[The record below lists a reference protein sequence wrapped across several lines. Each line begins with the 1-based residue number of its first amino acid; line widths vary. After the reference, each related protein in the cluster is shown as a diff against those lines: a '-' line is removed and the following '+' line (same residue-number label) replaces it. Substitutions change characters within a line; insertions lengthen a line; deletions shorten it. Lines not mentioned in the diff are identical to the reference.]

1 MSFPRRARSGHRNAG
16 IITLSAL
23 ISLGLLVGCSSGGG
37 ATKSDDNASG
47 GGTASADGEI
57 PTYDPIAIV
66 AEEGSWVDPAY
77 INGFEEIEF
86 NKNDA
91 TTLQAVAADS
101 SYYVAWNADDHLA
114 AQGIS
119 IPDGQVMWSDTE
131 DYMQCA
137 ETPNHSVNGSTI
149 CFYSSDGRVSDDGY
163 AELFDGET
171 GKRTP
176 LLEIKGGVIRSIK
189 PFGIRDN
196 VVYAALDVNFTG
208 DMIAAVA
215 LDGSGTKWSV
225 DAHGADCTIAEE
237 VLVCDNGEKQI
248 TAYDL
253 ETGEPTMDPV
263 GGEESWVQTFS
274 DGYIVYD
281 SSADDEEAE
290 HTIYAYDGTEKG
302 TFKGFSEELADS
314 VVSHSLVPSSAMFAH
329 REDGPA
335 SVDAKGNVVTIR
347 HDRDSLFATTG
358 FNFDDMGEVKAVAAD
373 GRFVVMRTDDGYFI
387 VTPDEKTQ
395 HEIPGED
402 FRVFDGHIVIDE
414 PGPEARLLVPNK

>member
-66 AEEGSWVDPAY
+66 AEE
-77 INGFEEIEF
+77 I
-86 NKNDA
+86 
-91 TTLQAVAADS
+91 
-101 SYYVAWNADDHLA
+101 
-114 AQGIS
+114 
-119 IPDGQVMWSDTE
+119 
-131 DYMQCA
+131 
-137 ETPNHSVNGSTI
+137 
-149 CFYSSDGRVSDDGY
+149 
-163 AELFDGET
+163 
-171 GKRTP
+171 
-176 LLEIKGGVIRSIK
+176 
-189 PFGIRDN
+189 
-196 VVYAALDVNFTG
+196 
-208 DMIAAVA
+208 
-215 LDGSGTKWSV
+215 
-225 DAHGADCTIAEE
+225 
-237 VLVCDNGEKQI
+237 LVCDNGEKQI

-387 VTPDEKTQ
+387 VTPDGKTQ

-414 PGPEARLLVPNK
+414 TGPEARLLVPNK